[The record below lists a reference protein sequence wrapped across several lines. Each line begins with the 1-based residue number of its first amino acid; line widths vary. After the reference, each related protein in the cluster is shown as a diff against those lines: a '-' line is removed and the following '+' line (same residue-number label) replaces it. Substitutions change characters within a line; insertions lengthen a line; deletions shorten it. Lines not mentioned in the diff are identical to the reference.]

1 MTASAYKNGE
11 QIASD
16 FLDDRGFAYAD
27 GFFETMSIV
36 GKSIPL
42 QHYHIERALRSA
54 RALKIPLSKA
64 RLESELAGCLSKL
77 DSKST
82 AVSIY
87 KMLITRG
94 LGGSGG
100 YPPVDVET
108 NLYSILKPYLRT
120 PKTAVA
126 LSTVKDRLP
135 LRASFCGLKLLN
147 RLDYSVAAQGHILP
161 PGTEALFLNQNETLV
176 ETMHHNVFFISKGK
190 LCTPSLDGFG
200 VRGVMRAVIIDEIAP
215 KLGLTVESGEYALPP
230 FLRSE
235 GAFITNAIDGI
246 VEVTCVDGDDLSRS
260 ALVTDI
266 AQRVNELFSI

>member
-27 GFFETMSIV
+27 GFFETMRIV

-87 KMLITRG
+87 KMLITLTR
-94 LGGSGG
+94 SHQ
-100 YPPVDVET
+100 
-108 NLYSILKPYLRT
+108 S
-120 PKTAVA
+120 
-126 LSTVKDRLP
+126 
-135 LRASFCGLKLLN
+135 
-147 RLDYSVAAQGHILP
+147 
-161 PGTEALFLNQNETLV
+161 LV
-176 ETMHHNVFFISKGK
+176 
-190 LCTPSLDGFG
+190 
-200 VRGVMRAVIIDEIAP
+200 
-215 KLGLTVESGEYALPP
+215 
-230 FLRSE
+230 
-235 GAFITNAIDGI
+235 
-246 VEVTCVDGDDLSRS
+246 
-260 ALVTDI
+260 
-266 AQRVNELFSI
+266 